1 MILSN
6 SVTAER
12 SVDNSWAVPPVL
24 GIPSGVIIDL
34 QFSFG
39 EAVPNIYLTSMQ
51 VSAGSVRLIF
61 RDGSN
66 RLLASIDTQTTGIP
80 VALECPVPGLYA
92 NILLGYIPEVD
103 GEYVSSD
110 RRIQINPSLVSRY
123 GKVRQGQDTSGY
135 INIVHKG
142 ELIFSQ
148 PLRGSNVYLLEGYGI
163 SLTAD
168 NGTVLVGKRDNVITY
183 ASSAPKLI
191 TERNIYS
198 INHVKSAT
206 GELDINIQ
214 CDKYPEGVTAT
225 AVGRDT
231 FVVSTSAE
239 VTALLAPVDQIDEAI
254 QRKPDRSTYLPL
266 DDCYYD
272 GSGGLGVR
280 ATMKN
285 LDVIRALTA
294 DGTALEPTHGP
305 VKVNELN
312 DAFDVLEVDNDN
324 SVN

>member
-12 SVDNSWAVPPVL
+12 SADNSWAVTPVL

-39 EAVPNIYLTSMQ
+39 ETVPNVYLTSMR
-51 VSAGSVRLIF
+51 VAAGSVQLLF
-61 RDGSN
+61 RDGSD

-80 VALECPVPGLYA
+80 VALECRLPGLYA

-103 GEYVSSD
+103 GEYVSAD
-110 RRIQINPSLVSRY
+110 NRIQINPSLVSRY

-163 SLTAD
+163 SLTD
-168 NGTVLVGKRDNVITY
+168 DSMGNVLVGKRDNVITY
-183 ASSAPKLI
+183 ADSTPKLI

-198 INHVKSAT
+198 INYVKSTT
-206 GELDINIQ
+206 GELDIIIQ
-214 CDKYPEGVTAT
+214 CDKYPEGITVT

-272 GSGGLGVR
+272 GNGGLGVR

-285 LDVIRALTA
+285 LDVIHALTA
-294 DGTALEPTHGP
+294 DGTALEPTHDS

-312 DAFDVLEVDNDN
+312 YAFDVLKG
-324 SVN
+324 